1 MPRITLLAQ
10 LLLFFCYSAYSLERP
25 SLQEVS
31 NLSVPAVR
39 PDTAQV
45 NRLND
50 LANEYLKEQVFDSV
64 ELFSKRAV
72 TLSESINFKYGLSVA
87 LANIAKVHYMKGDY
101 KPALSSILKSL
112 NLSESIHHPAG
123 VAICLN
129 VIGLIHLAQ
138 GNREL
143 SLEEFSK
150 AATLNMKVGDR
161 YRLSTNYFNMGL
173 AYNELNLTDSA
184 LTAFSKAIKISTEIR
199 HLNMQAM
206 ASNRLGDTHF
216 KRNEIDAA
224 IRYYSSVLNN
234 DEYQNDWEN
243 SFAYTGLAQCF
254 EKQGRYRNAVKYAGR
269 GLELAEKKKVKWDAE
284 RAFRVLHHSYAK
296 LGDYRLAYK
305 YLLLNKSF
313 SDSLLN
319 ESKVKELNAL
329 QLNHQKAVNRVL
341 IKEKEMALQKSLL
354 SKQVLFLSVFII
366 ALLIFLLFVLFRNVR
381 VKNRLNKDLTKK
393 SVHLEERKEEIKQQN
408 SELNELN
415 RTKDQLF
422 SIISHDLRSP
432 FAAILGTLQLLKTV
446 EVDRDELT
454 YLLDT
459 LYEQTAATS
468 AMTDN
473 LLVWARSQQE
483 GISARFSRVQLSEV
497 MMEVL
502 TVFQNIATEKRIEI
516 RHEIDKDAYSYA
528 DRDHVKIILQNLLA
542 NAIKFTPAKGRI
554 AILYGAHQ
562 GTTCVSIQDNGVGMS
577 ENKIQQLFHRSG
589 KDISTAG
596 TNNETGIGIGLVL
609 VKKFVDAN
617 QGTLVV
623 NSAENEGTTFRV
635 CFRRDV

>member
-1 MPRITLLAQ
+1 MPRI
-10 LLLFFCYSAYSLERP
+10 LLLVQLSLFCFYSAYSRERA
-25 SLQEVS
+25 LVHVS
-31 NLSVPAVR
+31 RVPVSVGL
-39 PDTAQV
+39 PDTTQV
-45 NRLND
+45 NRFNN

-64 ELFSKRAV
+64 ELLSKKAI
-72 TLSESINFKYGLSVA
+72 TLSEKINFKYGLSVA
-87 LANIAKVHYMKGDY
+87 LANRAKVHYMKGDY

-112 NLSESIHHPAG
+112 KLSESIDYPGG

-129 VIGLIHLAQ
+129 VVGLIHLAQ
-138 GNREL
+138 GKREL
-143 SLEEFSK
+143 SLEEFGK
-150 AATLNMKVGDR
+150 AATLNVKVGDR

-173 AYNELNLTDSA
+173 AYNELNFTDSA
-184 LTAFSKAIKISTEIR
+184 LSAFSRAMEISKEIR

-206 ASNRLGDTHF
+206 ASNRLGDTYF

-224 IRYYSSVLNN
+224 IQYYSSVLDNN
-234 DEYQNDWEN
+234 EYQNDWEN

-254 EKQGRYRNAVKYAGR
+254 EKKRKYEEAVRYAKR

-296 LGDYRLAYK
+296 LGDYQRAYR
-305 YLLLNKSF
+305 YLLLNKSYN
-313 SDSLLN
+313 DSLLN

-329 QLNHQKAVNRVL
+329 HLNHQQAVNQVL
-341 IKEKEMALQKSLL
+341 VKENQMALQKNKF
-354 SKQVLFLSVFII
+354 SKQVLFLSASII
-366 ALLIFLLFVLFRNVR
+366 VLLVFLLFVLFRSVR
-381 VKNRLNKDLTKK
+381 VKNRLNKELTKK
-393 SVHLEERKEEIKQQN
+393 SVNLEERKEKIKQQN

-432 FAAILGTLQLLKTV
+432 FAAILGTLQILQTV
-446 EVDRDELT
+446 EVDRDELK
-454 YLLDT
+454 YLLDR

-483 GISARFSRVQLSEV
+483 GILARFSHVPIYEV
-497 MMEVL
+497 MQEVL
-502 TVFQNIATEKRIEI
+502 TVFQSIATEKRIDI
-516 RHEIDKDAYSYA
+516 KHEINEAAYCYA
-528 DRDHVKIILQNLLA
+528 DPDHVKIILQNLLA
-542 NAIKFTPAKGRI
+542 NAIKFTPAEGKI
-554 AILYGAHQ
+554 VILYVINHNS
-562 GTTCVSIQDNGVGMS
+562 TCITIQDNGVGMS
-577 ENKIQQLFHRSG
+577 EQKAQQLFHRSG

-617 QGTLVV
+617 QAKVAV
-623 NSAENEGTTFRV
+623 NSVINQGTAFVV
-635 CFRRDV
+635 CFRRV